1 MAPGGRA
8 PVRVTTG
15 GAPRSVNRS
24 GMGNAETGP
33 FHGCPSAPSHIAET
47 KASEAWSVDVQ
58 SSLSSASLMAAG
70 GEHVACE
77 LEQQEIE
84 GRLEVAGEVRLDER
98 GADGTEVVTEP
109 DTDARLLAC
118 LGLRV
123 GTRGRHGRSRHRS
136 ARNGK
141 SAFEV
146 ASASTVQYEVGTKAS
161 ISASRADESE
171 RHRLHAARRTAARQL
186 APQHRG
192 AAVAHQVVQR
202 PPRLPG
208 LHEVHVNFA
217 RVRQRRAHRVRRD
230 LVEGDAVHRQRPD
243 RVPLLELARISHQGH
258 GQRRPSGRAQAP
270 ARVARPRARSA
281 RCGPQ
286 P

>member
-123 GTRGRHGRSRHRS
+123 GTRGQHGRSRHRS
-136 ARNGK
+136 ARNGR
-141 SAFEV
+141 SAFDV

-171 RHRLHAARRTAARQL
+171 RHRLHA
-186 APQHRG
+186 
-192 AAVAHQVVQR
+192 VK
-202 PPRLPG
+202 
-208 LHEVHVNFA
+208 
-217 RVRQRRAHRVRRD
+217 
-230 LVEGDAVHRQRPD
+230 
-243 RVPLLELARISHQGH
+243 S
-258 GQRRPSGRAQAP
+258 
-270 ARVARPRARSA
+270 
-281 RCGPQ
+281 
-286 P
+286 